1 MNKLKKVLYSS
12 LIFSLLFSFIACKKN
27 VLEAGADL
35 LLVKTKINNFMFD
48 MTCYALTGY
57 VSEDNSS
64 VEKFYYPDSLKILL
78 GRKHFSDSTFL
89 FYVEDYFPNH
99 IGMLECSG
107 YFDVASDTGNW
118 VDELLIKLEEERIAS
133 ELNEMDETIDDT
145 FYIDENQAEEIE
157 KVFSGEIQANE
168 MLGKKDHLKFMEFEN
183 EVFIPQI
190 TSSGYVI
197 VHSAG
202 NQVIRNFYDEKF
214 RLTTKETWNIA
225 SVSNAELKQ
234 SEEYSYIGDNF
245 SVSEKKISLK
255 DSEIQVLYTDKGMI
269 SEKTTYELV
278 KDKPY
283 ATSKIKYSYN
293 EDDKVIQEIS
303 VSYKYNQNYTKI
315 TESFEKKYIYEYN
328 EDEEIPAD
336 FEYFENNV
344 LKMRNKYSVEKGNYT
359 SQIFFEGGLSVK
371 TYYEDY
377 IRVKDVYSQN
387 DKVIRVKEYEE

>member
-1 MNKLKKVLYSS
+1 MNQ
-12 LIFSLLFSFIACKKN
+12 CR
-27 VLEAGADL
+27 
-35 LLVKTKINNFMFD
+35 T
-48 MTCYALTGY
+48 
-57 VSEDNSS
+57 
-64 VEKFYYPDSLKILL
+64 
-78 GRKHFSDSTFL
+78 
-89 FYVEDYFPNH
+89 
-99 IGMLECSG
+99 
-107 YFDVASDTGNW
+107 DT
-118 VDELLIKLEEERIAS
+118 
-133 ELNEMDETIDDT
+133 
-145 FYIDENQAEEIE
+145 
-157 KVFSGEIQANE
+157 
-168 MLGKKDHLKFMEFEN
+168 
-183 EVFIPQI
+183 
-190 TSSGYVI
+190 
-197 VHSAG
+197 G

-225 SVSNAELKQ
+225 SVSNADLKQ
-234 SEEYSYIGDNF
+234 SEEYSYKGDNF

-255 DSEIQVLYTDKGMI
+255 DSEIQVLYTDNGMI

-315 TESFEKKYIYEYN
+315 IESFKKKYIYKYN